1 MAKWGEADPRWIVS
15 EAQDGRN
22 VGAWHWCVPKLPGLP
37 MWRELP
43 CRQLDRD
50 GGLAII
56 RTEIEGVILF
66 LIFPAAVKN
75 SHAHAVA
82 GKRKTCS
89 AGCEAGWM
97 RQCHTGGEA
106 CAWIWRM
113 ATLR

>member
-66 LIFPAAVKN
+66 YFLYFQQPSRTAVPMLWQGREK
-75 SHAHAVA
+75 HAQLGARQA
-82 GKRKTCS
+82 G
-89 AGCEAGWM
+89 
-97 RQCHTGGEA
+97 
-106 CAWIWRM
+106 
-113 ATLR
+113 